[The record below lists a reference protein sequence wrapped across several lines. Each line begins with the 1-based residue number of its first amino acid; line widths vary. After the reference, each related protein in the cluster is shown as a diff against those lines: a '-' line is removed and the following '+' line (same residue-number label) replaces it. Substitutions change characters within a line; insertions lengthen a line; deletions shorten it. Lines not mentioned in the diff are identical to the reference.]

1 MEETLN
7 TINYALAGFVVIFG
21 SILGYIVSLFIRF
34 NNLKKDEEILTDQ
47 E

>member
-7 TINYALAGFVVIFG
+7 TINYAIGGFVVIFG
-21 SILGYIVSLFIRF
+21 AILGYIVSLVVRF
-34 NNLKKDEEILTDQ
+34 NNLKKDEAVLTEQ

>member
-21 SILGYIVSLFIRF
+21 AILGYIVSLYVRF
-34 NNLKKDEEILTDQ
+34 KNLKKDEAVLTDLD
-47 E
+47 